1 MSLNGH
7 FGHYYSPLSHYFFV
21 NAGGHLN
28 FAVQIENSM
37 KKTRITALG
46 DSLTKGVVLTERNRY
61 SVTDRGFID
70 IISDELDLSVENY
83 GKFGC
88 TVSFGAN
95 VIERHS
101 AEIKASDYTFIEYGG
116 NDCDFDWMKIADEPS
131 REHTAKTALES
142 FKEQFAVLV
151 ERVRTLGS
159 VPVILSLPPIISDT
173 YFSFFSRLMTD
184 EQKANVIRWLGGD
197 VGIIARWHESY
208 NRALFM
214 VAGQTNSQIID
225 ITTPFDTYRG
235 NLKSLYCQDGI
246 HPNDEGHRLIAETI
260 IIRYL

>member
-1 MSLNGH
+1 
-7 FGHYYSPLSHYFFV
+7 
-21 NAGGHLN
+21 
-28 FAVQIENSM
+28 M
-37 KKTRITALG
+37 KKTKITALG
-46 DSLTKGVVLTERNRY
+46 DSLTKGVVLTEHNRY
-61 SVTDRGFID
+61 SVTDSSFID
-70 IISDELDLSVENY
+70 IISNELDLSIENY

-95 VIERHS
+95 VIDRHS
-101 AEIKASDYTFIEYGG
+101 AEITASDYTFIEYGG

-131 REHTAKTALES
+131 LEHKAKTVLES
-142 FKEQFAVLV
+142 FKGQLAALV

-159 VPVILSLPPIISDT
+159 TPVILSLPPIIADT
-173 YFSFFSRLMTD
+173 YFSFFSRFMTD

-208 NRALFM
+208 NRAIFM

-246 HPNDEGHRLIAETI
+246 HPNAEGHKLIAETI
-260 IIRYL
+260 INRTL